1 MLDGLCVGVPNEPV
15 EPDMPVARGKLAG
28 QPAIGSRPII
38 TNLHFEKR
46 IPMKKKLLIA
56 LVWVFTNVLASAQ
69 QGPPQQLNGVSAANQ
84 MSLSSSLGLHAF
96 PAKDQTPQQRQ
107 TDETACYSWAKQDSG
122 FDPIAAGSNA
132 VASGYSAP
140 PAASG
145 IRGAAAGA
153 AGGAAIGAIAGNA
166 GKGAAIGVTAGGIRG
181 RMVQRR
187 AQAEAQQQAL
197 AKSQAQKTGL
207 ENFKRAFSA
216 CMEAKGYSVK

>member
-1 MLDGLCVGVPNEPV
+1 
-15 EPDMPVARGKLAG
+15 
-28 QPAIGSRPII
+28 
-38 TNLHFEKR
+38 
-46 IPMKKKLLIA
+46 MKKKFLVALLGV
-56 LVWVFTNVLASAQ
+56 LVSAVSFAQ

-84 MSLSSSLGLHAF
+84 QSISSSLGLHAF

-122 FDPIAAGSNA
+122 FDPIAAASSA

-166 GKGAAIGVTAGGIRG
+166 GKGAAIGATAGGIRG

-187 AQAEAQQQAL
+187 AQAEAQQQAQ
-197 AKSQAQKTGL
+197 AKSQTQKTGL